1 MQYISLN
8 NGVQM
13 PMQGYGVFQITD
25 SGQCESCASHA
36 LEAGYRM
43 IDTAAAYGNEEAV
56 GKAIRQS
63 DIPREELFIT
73 TKLWVQDAGYENTL
87 KAFDTSLKKL
97 GLDYLDMYL
106 IHQPFGDY
114 YGAWRAMEQLYREEA
129 IRAIGICNF
138 TPERVVDLCMNNE
151 VRPTVNQV
159 EIHPFYQQ
167 QEAMRVMQE
176 YGIVPQAWGPLSE
189 GQKDIFNNK
198 VLSKIGKKYGK
209 TVAQVILRWH
219 LQRGVATIPKTVR
232 AERMKE
238 NFNIWDFSL
247 DDADMAEIQKMDI
260 GHSEIIDHHC
270 FCTAKQ
276 LNSLKIHE

>member
-1 MQYISLN
+1 MQYVTLN
-8 NGVQM
+8 NGVKM

-25 SGQCESCASHA
+25 SSQCESCVSHA
-36 LEAGYRM
+36 LEAGYQL

-114 YGAWRAMEQLYREEA
+114 YGAWRAMEQLYREGA
-129 IRAIGICNF
+129 IKAIGICNF

-151 VRPTVNQV
+151 VCPAVNQV

-167 QEAMRVMQE
+167 REAMRVMQE

-198 VLSKIGKKYGK
+198 ALSKIGKKYGK

-219 LQRGVATIPKTVR
+219 LQRGVVTIPKTVR